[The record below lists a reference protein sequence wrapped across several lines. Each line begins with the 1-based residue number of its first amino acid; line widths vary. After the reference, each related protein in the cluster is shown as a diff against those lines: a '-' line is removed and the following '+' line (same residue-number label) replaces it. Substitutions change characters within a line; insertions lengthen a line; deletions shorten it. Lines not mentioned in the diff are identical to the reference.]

1 MGSHRR
7 LAAACVSRDH
17 AQFLLGRYFVAVAV
31 DRLNEEFDGDQL
43 DLDVWSPY
51 YLPHWSSREQ
61 SAATYTVGG
70 GELRLSIPPRQAVWC
85 PDLHDEPL
93 RVSCIQ
99 SGNWSGPAG
108 SRTRTAAVQGWIAGA
123 RGATGSLGI
132 HAALYGRVEIEMRGL
147 ITPGSMFALWLSGI
161 EDQPHRSGEICVAEI
176 FGAGVADGVA
186 QIGMGVH
193 EFRDPSLREEFAAEP
208 LRLDPAEFHTY
219 AVDWRPGSLSFSV
232 DGSRVRSL
240 DQSPDY
246 PMQLMIGVFDFPA
259 KATEVDVAAVPEM
272 VIRAVRGSPLTP
284 PDEAMSHFRSLS
296 VVKLLWMFDHRFSNA
311 SHPSRYCALNSGR
324 AKKELHEHHPRPATR
339 SSRDRCRQRGRHRCI
354 RCSVRS

>member
-1 MGSHRR
+1 MRVGSHRR

-108 SRTRTAAVQGWIAGA
+108 SPLGPQPFKDGLLVREEQTAHWGY
-123 RGATGSLGI
+123 TP
-132 HAALYGRVEIEMRGL
+132 HFGRVEIEMRGL

-284 PDEAMSHFRSLS
+284 P
-296 VVKLLWMFDHRFSNA
+296 
-311 SHPSRYCALNSGR
+311 
-324 AKKELHEHHPRPATR
+324 
-339 SSRDRCRQRGRHRCI
+339 
-354 RCSVRS
+354 